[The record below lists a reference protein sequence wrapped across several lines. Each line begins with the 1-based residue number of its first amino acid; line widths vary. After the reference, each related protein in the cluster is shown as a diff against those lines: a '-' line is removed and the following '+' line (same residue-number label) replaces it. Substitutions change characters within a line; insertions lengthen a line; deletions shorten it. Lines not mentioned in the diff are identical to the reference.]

1 MDRLTQ
7 YIDANLKL
15 KARKLYF
22 FSDDHL
28 AQADKYLSEIKGVR
42 FKVKSEKDVKVSAT
56 SFPEPWPGCNAGWL
70 DCSCEAIGECWCS
83 DCGNEMPIDR
93 HYLTFS
99 WGNEFMD
106 HEENCYDDSCIVSR
120 VFVYHTVTLVYKD
133 LSDDNPK
140 LIIAQSSNQSVTTQG
155 KMSLTFL
162 RETDQGQVYRSIV
175 LISGS
180 ARFDICLNRKLER
193 ILVSR
198 IKKFKEGK
206 SDLKELVV
214 TVDDEV
220 ELVVTETDVRCKI
233 GVYSNAE
240 IRIDFVTKDERDKL
254 LDILVEGH

>member
-1 MDRLTQ
+1 
-7 YIDANLKL
+7 
-15 KARKLYF
+15 
-22 FSDDHL
+22 
-28 AQADKYLSEIKGVR
+28 
-42 FKVKSEKDVKVSAT
+42 
-56 SFPEPWPGCNAGWL
+56 
-70 DCSCEAIGECWCS
+70 
-83 DCGNEMPIDR
+83 
-93 HYLTFS
+93 
-99 WGNEFMD
+99 
-106 HEENCYDDSCIVSR
+106 
-120 VFVYHTVTLVYKD
+120 
-133 LSDDNPK
+133 
-140 LIIAQSSNQSVTTQG
+140 
-155 KMSLTFL
+155 MSLTLL
-162 RETDQGQVYRSIV
+162 REKDGGQVYRSIV
-175 LISGS
+175 LISGN